1 MQVIKH
7 CYSYQLA
14 HYRHENV
21 MLVFLPPIIVS
32 TKQILQKKK
41 YYFETV
47 NCAHRVSTDQI
58 EHL

>member
-14 HYRHENV
+14 HDHHENV

-32 TKQILQKKK
+32 AKQILQKKK
-41 YYFETV
+41 RHFDTV
-47 NCAHRVSTDQI
+47 NSAYRVSTDQI